1 MSRIPP
7 IHERATPELAASFER
22 YTSVLGFVPNSV
34 RILQRR
40 PQMVLALGNVIA
52 AAWGP
57 ESTVDAGFKR
67 LVAYM
72 ASHSAGC
79 QYCVAHQ
86 VSGALH
92 LNVDERKL
100 AAIWNYQTS
109 DLYSP
114 KERVAL
120 DFAIAAA
127 AVPNGVS
134 DELMARMQ
142 QHWCDDEI
150 VEIAGVIAVFGFLNR
165 FNDTMATPL
174 EPEAI
179 GDAQRLIARGRW
191 APGKHVSAPPQLS

>member
-1 MSRIPP
+1 MSRIAP
-7 IHERATPELAASFER
+7 ITEPRSRELAASFER
-22 YTSVLGFVPNSV
+22 YIDALGFVPNSV

-40 PQMVLALGNVIA
+40 PQMAIALGHLIA

-57 ESTVDAGFKR
+57 DSTVDAGFKR
-67 LVAYM
+67 LISYM

-92 LNVDERKL
+92 LGVDERKL
-100 AAIWNYQTS
+100 AAIWDYQTS
-109 DLYSP
+109 SLYSI
-114 KERVAL
+114 KERIAL
-120 DFAIAAA
+120 DFAVAAA
-127 AVPNGVS
+127 AVPNGVT
-134 DELMARMQ
+134 DETMAQMQ
-142 QHWCDDEI
+142 EHWSDDEI

-179 GDAQRLIARGRW
+179 GDAQRLIEHGRW
-191 APGKHVSAPPQLS
+191 APGKHVSPA

>member
-1 MSRIPP
+1 MSRIAP
-7 IHERATPELAASFER
+7 ITEPRSRELAASFER
-22 YTSVLGFVPNSV
+22 YIDALGFVPNSV

-40 PQMVLALGNVIA
+40 PQMAIALGHLIA

-57 ESTVDAGFKR
+57 DSTVDAGFKR
-67 LVAYM
+67 LISYM

-92 LNVDERKL
+92 LGVDERKL
-100 AAIWNYQTS
+100 AAIWDYQTS
-109 DLYSP
+109 SLYSI
-114 KERVAL
+114 KERIAL
-120 DFAIAAA
+120 DFAVAAA
-127 AVPNGVS
+127 AVPNRVT
-134 DELMARMQ
+134 DEAMAQMQ
-142 QHWCDDEI
+142 EHWSDDEI

-179 GDAQRLIARGRW
+179 ADAKTLIPGERW
-191 APGKHVSAPPQLS
+191 HPGKHATLS